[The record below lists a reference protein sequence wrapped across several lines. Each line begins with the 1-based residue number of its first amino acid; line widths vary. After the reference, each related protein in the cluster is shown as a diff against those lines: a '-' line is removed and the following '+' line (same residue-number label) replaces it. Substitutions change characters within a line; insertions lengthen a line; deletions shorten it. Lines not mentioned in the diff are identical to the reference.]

1 MQHFPIFLDLAQKRV
16 IVAGNG
22 EFALA
27 KLRLLARTPA
37 RLEVF
42 APAPSEALAEWLADH
57 RLTATPRAPEAA
69 DLAGAALVYAAHGEA
84 AEDGRLRTMAAKA
97 GVLINVVDDL
107 QSSDFITPAIV
118 DRAPVTVAIGT
129 EGAAPVLARAIKA
142 DLEERLPEG
151 LGPLARAGKLFRA
164 EAEALPQG
172 PRRRA
177 FWADYYFD
185 IGPQVLAEVG
195 EELLGHALRDLLAR
209 HLAAT
214 PAEGRVDLVGTGPG
228 AADLLTLRARQLLDR
243 ADVVIHDHAIGQPIL
258 DLARREALFL
268 AVDGEADLSP
278 AQIGALMATHAGEG
292 ARVVR
297 LIHGEAARS
306 PRLGAEIAP
315 LVAAGLAFA
324 LTPGV
329 APNPEPRL
337 AILAQPI
344 GKVA

>member
-1 MQHFPIFLDLAQKRV
+1 MQHFPIFLDLADKRV

-27 KLRLLARTPA
+27 KLRLLSRTPA

-42 APAPSEALAEWLADH
+42 APAPSEALADWLADH

-151 LGPLARAGKLFRA
+151 LGALARAGKLFRA
-164 EAEALPQG
+164 EAKALPQG

-177 FWADYYFD
+177 FWAEYYFD
-185 IGPQVLAEVG
+185 VGPQVLDEVG
-195 EELLGHALRDLLAR
+195 EELLGHVLRDLLAR

-214 PAEGRVDLVGTGPG
+214 PPEGRVDLVGTGPG
-228 AADLLTLRARQLLDR
+228 APDLLTLRARQLLDR
-243 ADVVIHDHAIGQPIL
+243 ADVVIHDRTIGPPIL
-258 DLARREALFL
+258 DLARREALFV
-268 AVDGEADLSP
+268 AVDDTEA
-278 AQIGALMATHAGEG
+278 AMIGAQMATHAEGG

-315 LVAAGLAFA
+315 LVAAGVAFA

-329 APNPEPRL
+329 TATPEPRL
-337 AILAQPI
+337 AVLAQPI